1 MGQVIYFLS
10 LSHLFTYSFIMIYES
25 FKVTIENHIATV
37 SLNRP
42 DKANSLHEKAWDE
55 LQQVFENLDD
65 TPEVRVI
72 VLAAEGRVFCAGID
86 LAMLM
91 DIQQLQG
98 VKCEGRKRE
107 MLRKTVL
114 KLQDTITAIER
125 CRKPVLAAVHGACVG
140 GGVDI
145 ISACDMRYATQN
157 AYFCI
162 KEIDMGMVADL
173 GTLQRLPKIIPVGI
187 ANELAYTGRKMYG
200 EEATRIGLTNNV
212 FETKE
217 DMMAHVMD
225 IAKNIASKSPI
236 SIRGTKEMLLY
247 TRDHSVADGLNYM
260 AAWNAAMFVSDDLM
274 AAFAA
279 SMSKEQAQF
288 SD

>member
-1 MGQVIYFLS
+1 M
-10 LSHLFTYSFIMIYES
+10 TYES
-25 FKVTIENHIATV
+25 FKVEIENHIATV

-42 DKANSLHEKAWDE
+42 DKANSLHDKAWEE

-91 DIQQLQG
+91 DIQRFEG

-114 KLQDTITAIER
+114 KLQETITAIER
-125 CRKPVLAAVHGACVG
+125 CRKPVLAAIHGACVG

-145 ISACDMRYATQN
+145 VSACDMRYATQN

-173 GTLQRLPKIIPVGI
+173 GTLQRLPKIIPTGI

-200 EEATRIGLTNNV
+200 EEATGIGLTNKV
-212 FETKE
+212 FETRE
-217 DMMAHVMD
+217 ELMAHVME
-225 IAKNIASKSPI
+225 IAANIASKSPL

-247 TRDHSVADGLNYM
+247 TRDHSVEDALNYM
-260 AAWNAAMFVSDDLM
+260 AAWNAGMLVSDDLM

-279 SMSKEQAQF
+279 AMSKEQAEF
-288 SD
+288 SN

>member
-1 MGQVIYFLS
+1 MS
-10 LSHLFTYSFIMIYES
+10 YES

-37 SLNRP
+37 AFNRP
-42 DKANSLHEKAWDE
+42 DKANSLHEKAWEE

-91 DIQQLQG
+91 NIQQFQG

-107 MLRKTVL
+107 MLRKMIL
-114 KLQDTITAIER
+114 KLQETITVIER

-173 GTLQRLPKIIPVGI
+173 GTLQRLPKIIPIGI

-200 EEATRIGLTNNV
+200 EEAARTGLTNSV
-212 FETKE
+212 FESRE
-217 DMMAHVMD
+217 AMMTHVMD
-225 IAKNIASKSPI
+225 VAESIASKSPL
-236 SIRGTKEMLLY
+236 SIRGTKEILLY
-247 TRDHSVADGLNYM
+247 TRDHSVEDALNYM
-260 AAWNAAMFVSDDLM
+260 AAWNAGMFVSDDLM
-274 AAFAA
+274 SAFAA
-279 SMSKEQAQF
+279 AMSKEEAEF
-288 SD
+288 AN

>member
-10 LSHLFTYSFIMIYES
+10 LSHLFIYSFIMTYES

-91 DIQQLQG
+91 DIQRLQG
-98 VKCEGRKRE
+98 EKCEGRKRE
-107 MLRKTVL
+107 VLRKMVL
-114 KLQDTITAIER
+114 KLQDNITAIEK

-279 SMSKEQAQF
+279 SMSKEQAEF